1 MTEGN
6 IYSKMI
12 RMESDTKKLCKA
24 LSDIRKGASFD
35 TCRKSIDA
43 LGIDEMTKCR
53 RSFTFTVLRCIA
65 EEYASPAVFEKIA
78 EYFDMLGCGI
88 ESYNDNGI
96 SYMFYTI
103 FAAVKLSES
112 NRKCI
117 IESFFSDR
125 IFAQREYVYLTLLF
139 AEAEDKIFLEDVMR
153 FPCCAQEKAIE
164 ASVFYCAVNRKWDIL
179 EFIFDNYKV
188 GADVLLLA
196 VKHSE
201 LFCSEITERFSD
213 RLPSAFRR
221 SDGSVRSVDELI
233 RFLFRSKRYRKKLSN
248 LGRNVNDLDVLIHIT
263 DLLDDDDGLSGI
275 KNYIPEIKTVSLSGI
290 SCLMNSSQMLSVF
303 LPDKNG
309 ILINACYTSLMR
321 DSGDYITSL
330 KMFLEKMQSGGCE
343 IYIDPAVWID
353 SDYFY
358 ISIIEE
364 GELIAVLGE
373 YGVKVR
379 STNEETSLSVL
390 YYFLEKDDVGL
401 TQAVIDIWQE
411 ILTDDRLFGKAVE
424 YLVEKKKYQ
433 SLEVIN
439 QRRASYDR

>member
-1 MTEGN
+1 MTDGS
-6 IYSKMI
+6 IYFEMI
-12 RMESDTKKLCKA
+12 RLESDTKKLCKA
-24 LSDIRKGASFD
+24 LSDIRNGASFD
-35 TCRKSIDA
+35 TCRKSIEE
-43 LGIDEMTKCR
+43 LEIYEMTKYK
-53 RSFTFTVLRCIA
+53 RSFTLIVIRCIA
-65 EEYASPAVFEKIA
+65 EEYASPDVFEKIA
-78 EYFDMLGCGI
+78 DYFNILGFGK
-88 ESYNDNGI
+88 EFYYENSI
-96 SYMFYTI
+96 SYMFYTF
-103 FAAVKLSES
+103 FAAEKFSEFKKKSVIDCYFS
-112 NRKCI
+112 NRI
-117 IESFFSDR
+117 FS
-125 IFAQREYVYLTLLF
+125 QRDYIYLTLLF
-139 AEAEDKIFLEDVMR
+139 VEAGDKRFLANVMRIPCCGQAEAM
-153 FPCCAQEKAIE
+153 A
-164 ASVFYCAVNRKWDIL
+164 ASAFYCAVNRKWDIL

-188 GADVLLLA
+188 CADVLLLLA
-196 VKHSE
+196 VNYCE
-201 LFCSEITERFSD
+201 LFSSEITERFSD
-213 RLPSAFRR
+213 RLPSAFRKSDR
-221 SDGSVRSVDELI
+221 SVKSVDELI
-233 RFLFRSKRYRKKLSN
+233 RFLFRSKIYKKKIGSM
-248 LGRNVNDLDVLIHIT
+248 GRNANDLDVLMHII
-263 DLLDDDDGLSGI
+263 DLLGDDGFDSI

-303 LPDKNG
+303 RPDKNG

-364 GELIAVLGE
+364 YELIAVLGE

-424 YLVEKKKYQ
+424 YLVDNKKYQ